1 MEEENMQ
8 SKTIAITGSNA
19 GIGLRTALGLAR
31 QGHQVV
37 MLCRHPQRGEA
48 ARQQVIAESGNDR
61 VDLHLVDMA
70 SQTSIRTVAAD
81 LARRYPHLDG
91 LINNA
96 ANFDITQKHPQQTED
111 GIETIFATNHLG
123 PFLLTNLLLP
133 QLQASESA
141 RVLNIASKGL
151 LTYPFL
157 KIEFD
162 NLNGERKFSAQH
174 AYYHSKL
181 AQIIFTYDLADRLKD
196 SRVTVNCIQV
206 PAVRLDA
213 GRYEH
218 VPAPLR
224 ALYQFKMRF
233 SLTAEAMAATY
244 IRLATAP
251 EFAGVTG
258 QYFDEQCRP
267 IKSLRSAYDRAM
279 WQRLWEISAALTH
292 ERVPGAASVP
302 ATVPG

>member
-1 MEEENMQ
+1 MQ

-19 GIGLRTALGLAR
+19 GIGLRTAVGLAR

-37 MLCRHPQRGEA
+37 MLCRHPQRGER
-48 ARQQVIAESGNDR
+48 ARQQVMAESGNER
-61 VDLHLVDMA
+61 VDLILVDMA
-70 SQTSIRTVAAD
+70 SQASIRTAAAE
-81 LARRYPHLDG
+81 LAKRYPHLDG

-96 ANFDITQKHPQQTED
+96 ANFDITQKQPQLTED
-111 GIETIFATNHLG
+111 GVETIFATNHLG

-133 QLQASESA
+133 QLQAGESA

-181 AQIIFTYDLADRLKD
+181 AQIIFTYDLAERLKG
-196 SRVTVNCIQV
+196 SNVTVNCIQV
-206 PAVRLDA
+206 PSVRLDA

-218 VPAPLR
+218 VPAMLR
-224 ALYQFKMRF
+224 ALYELKMRF
-233 SLTAEAMAATY
+233 ALTAEAMAAIY
-244 IRLATAP
+244 IRLSTAP
-251 EFAGVTG
+251 DFAGMTG
-258 QYFDEQCRP
+258 QYVDEQCRL
-267 IKSLRSAYDRAM
+267 IKSPRSSYDRAT
-279 WQRLWEISAALTH
+279 WQRLWDVSAALTH
-292 ERVPGAASVP
+292 WQIYVRSG
-302 ATVPG
+302 

>member
-1 MEEENMQ
+1 MEEGNMQ
-8 SKTIAITGSNA
+8 GKTIAITGSNA
-19 GIGLRTALGLAR
+19 GIGLRAAVGLAR

-48 ARQQVIAESGNDR
+48 ARRQVIAESGNDQ
-61 VDLHLVDMA
+61 VALLLVDMA
-70 SQTSIRTVAAD
+70 SQASIRTAAAD
-81 LARRYPHLDG
+81 LAGRYPHLDG

-96 ANFDITQKHPQQTED
+96 ANFDITQKQPQQTAD
-111 GIETIFATNHLG
+111 GVETIFATNHLG
-123 PFLLTNLLLP
+123 PFLLTNLLRP
-133 QLQASESA
+133 QLQASGSA

-162 NLNGERKFSAQH
+162 NLSGERKFNAQH

-181 AQIIFTYDLADRLKD
+181 AQIIFTYDLAERLKPD
-196 SRVTVNCIQV
+196 NVAVNCIQV

-224 ALYQFKMRF
+224 AIYRLKMRF
-233 SLTAEAMAATY
+233 ALTPEAMAATY

-258 QYFDEQCRP
+258 QYLDEQGRTV
-267 IKSLRSAYDRAM
+267 KSPPSSHDRAT
-279 WQRLWEISAALTH
+279 WQRLWEVSEALTKSSAAI
-292 ERVPGAASVP
+292 VA
-302 ATVPG
+302 

>member
-1 MEEENMQ
+1 MQ

-19 GIGLRTALGLAR
+19 GIGLRAAVGLAR

-37 MLCRHPQRGEA
+37 MLCRHPQRGET
-48 ARQQVIAESGNDR
+48 ARQQVMAESGNDR
-61 VDLHLVDMA
+61 VDLILVDMA
-70 SQTSIRTVAAD
+70 SQASIRTAAVE
-81 LARRYPHLDG
+81 LAERYPHLDG

-96 ANFDITQKHPQQTED
+96 ANFDITQKQLQRTED
-111 GIETIFATNHLG
+111 GVETIFATNHLG

-181 AQIIFTYDLADRLKD
+181 AQIIFTYDLAERLKD
-196 SRVTVNCIQV
+196 SNVTVNCIQV
-206 PAVRLDA
+206 PAVRLDT

-218 VPAPLR
+218 VPSLLR
-224 ALYQFKMRF
+224 TVYELKMRF
-233 SLTAEAMAATY
+233 ALTAEAMAATY

-251 EFAGVTG
+251 EFAGMAG
-258 QYFDEQCRP
+258 QYVDEQCRA
-267 IKSLRSAYDRAM
+267 IKSPRSSYDTATWR
-279 WQRLWEISAALTH
+279 RLWDVSAALTH
-292 ERVPGAASVP
+292 WQVPLP
-302 ATVPG
+302 A